1 MRVESFAPVM
11 APGARLLILGSMP
24 GVESLRQQRYYAHPR
39 NQFWPIMASILGM
52 APEASYAER
61 LQALQEAGV
70 ALWDVLKH
78 CERPGSLDSSIVAT
92 SEFPNDIPGLLQANP
107 GIRVLAFNGRKAES
121 TFQRHLAARS
131 RLVVPDLNF
140 LLLPSTSPAHA
151 AMSAARKAENWQ
163 TLLLPHLAYGDN
175 ADIRLTSGRKNI

>member
-39 NQFWPIMASILGM
+39 NQFWPIMTALLGLPPD
-52 APEASYAER
+52 APYAGR
-61 LQALQEAGV
+61 LQALQDAGI

-92 SEFPNDIPGLLQANP
+92 SEFPNDIPALLRANP
-107 GIRVLAFNGRKAES
+107 GIRLLAFNGRKAES
-121 TFQRHLAARS
+121 TFQRHLAARC
-131 RLVVPDLNF
+131 RVEAPDLDF
-140 LLLPSTSPAHA
+140 QLLPSTSPAHA
-151 AMSAARKAENWQ
+151 AMSAACKAENWQ